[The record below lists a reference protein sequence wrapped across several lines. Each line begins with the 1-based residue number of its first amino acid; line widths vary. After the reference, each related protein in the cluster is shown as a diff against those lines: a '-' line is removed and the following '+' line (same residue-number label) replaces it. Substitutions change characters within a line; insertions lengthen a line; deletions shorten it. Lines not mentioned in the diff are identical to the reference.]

1 MDTRTAAF
9 SAVLSLTVLAGCGA
23 AAHDRPP
30 AAPADDPAYDQIV
43 TAVEQA
49 NVPFCVPADGPGG
62 YIPVRAAPRGAV
74 SASSHT
80 RYLDGRIY
88 EFGPCQLPAG
98 RRNELRM
105 YRYAGSAARDAAL
118 GDISQREARPTAT
131 FAFGDDYALEIWS
144 PEPSLDTP
152 AGQGAAA
159 VHFAIS
165 RVPEA
170 RHLDVPSGG
179 AS

>member
-1 MDTRTAAF
+1 MDTPTAAL

-23 AAHDRPP
+23 AGAHDRPP
-30 AAPADDPAYDQIV
+30 AALVDDSAYEQIV
-43 TAVEQA
+43 AAVEKA

-62 YIPVRAAPRGAV
+62 YIPIPEPPPGAAV
-74 SASSHT
+74 SGHF

-88 EFGPCQLPAG
+88 EFAPCQLPDG

-105 YRYAGSAARDAAL
+105 YRYPGSAARDAAL
-118 GDISQREARPTAT
+118 ADIAGRATRPTAT

-144 PEPSLDTP
+144 PEPSLDSP
-152 AGQGAAA
+152 AGQGAAT

-165 RVPEA
+165 RVPGA

-179 AS
+179 A

>member
-1 MDTRTAAF
+1 M
-9 SAVLSLTVLAGCGA
+9 
-23 AAHDRPP
+23 
-30 AAPADDPAYDQIV
+30 
-43 TAVEQA
+43 
-49 NVPFCVPADGPGG
+49 
-62 YIPVRAAPRGAV
+62 
-74 SASSHT
+74 

-105 YRYAGSAARDAAL
+105 YHYAGSAARDAAL
-118 GDISQREARPTAT
+118 RDIAGRETRPTAT

-144 PEPSLDTP
+144 PEPSLETP

-165 RVPEA
+165 RVPGA

-179 AS
+179 AG

>member
-1 MDTRTAAF
+1 MDTRTAAL
-9 SAVLSLTVLAGCGA
+9 SAALSLTVLAGCGAA

-30 AAPADDPAYDQIV
+30 AAPADDPAYEQIV
-43 TAVEQA
+43 AAVEKA
-49 NVPFCVPADGPGG
+49 NVPFCMPEDGAGG
-62 YIPVRAAPRGAV
+62 YIPIPAPPPGAAT
-74 SASSHT
+74 ASSHM

-118 GDISQREARPTAT
+118 GDIAGHATRPTAT

-144 PEPSLDTP
+144 PEPSLD
-152 AGQGAAA
+152 
-159 VHFAIS
+159 
-165 RVPEA
+165 
-170 RHLDVPSGG
+170 
-179 AS
+179 